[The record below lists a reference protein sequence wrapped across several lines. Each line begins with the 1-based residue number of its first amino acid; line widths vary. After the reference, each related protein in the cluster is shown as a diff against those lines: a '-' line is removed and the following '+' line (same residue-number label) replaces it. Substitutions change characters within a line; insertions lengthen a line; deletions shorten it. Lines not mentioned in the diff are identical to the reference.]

1 MLTFLAYRKTGCLMK
16 KIYMIVSHKVTKAMC
31 WTIDY
36 LSSFEENIILIH
48 YDKKSNINDVTNFA
62 KNYKN
67 VYLLE
72 DRVDVQWATFSQVIA
87 TIKLLEYASK
97 FDYEYAFLISGDD
110 VPVVAN
116 KDVNQFLQQ
125 NYGKEFIHYQD
136 ERNNFVNPIKR
147 IAINYPSIYFVRNP
161 SVSVKIL
168 KKLLYLLLPI
178 LFSNKKVHLLN
189 EKNILKNYYKGTNW
203 FTLTKKTAEW
213 ILDYINKNIIVM
225 DSFKNSIYIDE
236 VFFHSLLMLKPDL
249 NLYDDKSKINN
260 ALRYTDWTTGPQY
273 PRLLDL
279 SDLEK
284 INNTF
289 CFFARKINDSID
301 CQEFS
306 SFKKLVLK

>member
-1 MLTFLAYRKTGCLMK
+1 MK
-16 KIYMIVSHKVTKAMC
+16 KIYMIVSHKVTKAMR

-67 VYLLE
+67 VYVLE
-72 DRVDVQWATFSQVIA
+72 ERVDVQWATFSQVIA

-161 SVSVKIL
+161 SVSVKVL
-168 KKLLYLLLPI
+168 RKLLYPLLPI
-178 LFSNKKVHLLN
+178 LFSNKKVHLLK

-203 FTLTKKTAEW
+203 FTITKKTAEW
-213 ILDYINKNIIVM
+213 ILDYINKYIIVM
-225 DSFKNSIYIDE
+225 DSFKYSIYIDE
-236 VFFHSLLMLKPDL
+236 VFFHSILMLKPDL

-273 PRLLDL
+273 PRLLDS